1 MIRKV
6 NVCAVGQIQS
16 GTSQSTGNAWRK
28 QEFVVEWYES
38 PIDTQSQKIVLS
50 VMNDNI
56 EKLKVQVGDKMEV
69 RFDLR
74 YREYN
79 GRYYMDVYA
88 PFDAMKKTG
97 GLQQAGQPAGEPA
110 VSEANQQQAGSPG
123 TNATGVVTP
132 PAVGQPQEQ
141 QIQYDADG
149 NPVDGDDLPF

>member
-1 MIRKV
+1 
-6 NVCAVGQIQS
+6 
-16 GTSQSTGNAWRK
+16 
-28 QEFVVEWYES
+28 
-38 PIDTQSQKIVLS
+38 
-50 VMNDNI
+50 
-56 EKLKVQVGDKMEV
+56 
-69 RFDLR
+69 
-74 YREYN
+74 
-79 GRYYMDVYA
+79 MDVYA

-110 VSEANQQQAGSPG
+110 GTEANQQQAGSPG